1 MRIIY
6 LSIIAAALMTSCSGG
21 GSGSSSLGFPTEQT
35 YEEKIL
41 SIEEEEKANPKRF
54 LDASGS
60 YRENVLGTK
69 MRIFGNVTSSATK
82 ANFKD
87 IVIKVTYYSA
97 TDTDLGSDNFVLYK
111 FVNAGTTVSFEWKID
126 KPSGCSKLGWEVV
139 SATPL

>member
-126 KPSGCSKLGWEVV
+126 KPSGCSKL